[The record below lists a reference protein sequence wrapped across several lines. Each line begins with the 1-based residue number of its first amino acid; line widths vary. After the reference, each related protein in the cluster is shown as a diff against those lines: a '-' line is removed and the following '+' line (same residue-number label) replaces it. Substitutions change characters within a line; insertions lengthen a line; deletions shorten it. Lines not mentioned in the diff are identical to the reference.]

1 MRMSTI
7 VSPDRDAPPAD
18 APPPDDTPR
27 ADLPPPPP
35 PPVRLPQPLAEV
47 PAASASAF
55 VLELLWAAVRDRV
68 DPAHVAAA
76 LTAVPPT
83 LASAASRLADAVW
96 LVWLELDHA
105 SSGGEEDATSE
116 DLRRKLVALTRALL
130 APPGVAAPT
139 PSAPLT
145 RALLL
150 ERCEG
155 DFLESCG
162 CVASAARFKKREVRF
177 NTKRVY
183 VQRKFNLLREES
195 EGYAKLIA
203 ALAAIREGPEPPPP
217 PEEDDDSAAEDAD
230 GKDAD
235 ERLSRVALRDSARAE
250 TLELIGAFDL
260 DPNRAL
266 ALILE
271 ALELAPTHRG
281 LRDLLERFDREH
293 VGQVLGFAF
302 QRAAELSRADAA
314 ASSSRGGGGVRTSF
328 VRESEAGDPADD
340 RGVVSEEEA
349 EEEEEEEAEEG
360 EAPPIAPEATPA
372 ASDEP
377 AAASELSATPES
389 LFALAAILARDGV
402 VDASALYAHL
412 SPPDDVAR
420 RRFVAA
426 TEARLAAARRV
437 GVVSLVSGA
446 SGASD
451 ETTDPASI
459 AATPTDGSW
468 GGQKLG
474 FLRAALEVGDEAT
487 GASVHARLVALG
499 ADPAEDPRVR
509 DALLASA
516 RRALEAPYEA
526 LASPPGCRAAMRK
539 RAAGKK
545 ADGGAPTD
553 DGGAPPTDDFSDSAV
568 DALFARLA
576 ALGPHLG
583 RDVDAFVR
591 SCRVVRAVLDRANHR
606 NGEADGDGDEDG
618 DGDLS
623 DEDDPPSSDDRRK
636 HGSRKRVRVR
646 DWRLACERILATA
659 ILPALSLVEANP
671 AAANEAWAALSLMP
685 TEARYRVYAEWRS
698 WYNGCEDTFALEDDD
713 WKRPPE
719 APEDDASDRAP
730 GDSAASAS
738 ASASTFAPAA
748 PGPLTL
754 PRPALVASSRVS
766 IVATRRVLRRLS
778 KDNAKPFGRA
788 LGKACHAN
796 PIPALSAVVSQIE
809 AYTNMI
815 EPVCASFAFLTRLGY
830 DALTFVIVEK
840 LAGGRAK
847 LKSDGQHVSLWL
859 QALASFCGH
868 LARRYQDVDLASL
881 LQYLA
886 NALKDDQSVDLLV
899 LKELIARMTG
909 CEALEDMSDAQ
920 IEAMAGGETLR
931 AEAVVGAKGSVTTR
945 QRLKGVA
952 RLRHALTRGPDPLA
966 APLLVLIAQR
976 RQALAY
982 EDDGGDDDF
991 GGPRGGGGGG
1001 GGVGFG
1007 ARRHLKLTSQLYDSC
1022 QETLFHY
1029 CDFLAAAYPD
1039 PREYAAMLPSLREL
1053 VHDHGIEPG
1062 IAFHVWRPVLRHL
1075 EPRARAEEDD
1085 AEEEKEE
1092 EKVAKVAGEDEG
1104 DDGTQKKDSVRT
1116 QKKKDEK
1123 DSNSDPNNPP
1133 TSSLPD
1139 SNSNSPL
1146 LGLGLTWGELDDA
1159 ARSMLPDDAW
1169 EAITPELYVTFW
1181 AGSLYDLDVPTAR
1194 YDAETNACE
1203 AKIKALNQSED
1214 AADGGGGSRGGGRGT
1229 RPKDASS
1236 SAAIAAS
1243 AKERKRERERLE
1255 GTLARLVA
1263 ERDAQTSWTAK
1274 QSASLSAAKSRFFAD
1289 PSPGQNVVIEK
1300 LLQHCVFPRLAHSP
1314 AEATFCARF
1323 FERLHAMD
1331 VPGFNTVLYLNQTFS
1346 PSLDRLIFTRTEYE
1360 ANRLG
1365 RFLGDTLRLM
1375 ERWRSDA
1382 AAYAREC
1389 AGKEGFKAK
1398 QGTRDVTMDEF
1409 TQLAYKFH
1417 CRLSKAFMKCLEE
1430 EEYMAIRN
1438 VLAVGAKIVEHFPAV
1453 SRLGAHIMKRVDA
1466 VKTKDARGDIKTVAT
1481 RYLAML
1487 ARKKK
1492 GWISDH
1498 AFNPIGCPPSEAER
1512 EAKEAERRE
1521 EREREERKRKRLE
1534 REEQARKEREE
1545 REKSA
1550 GRGGGR
1556 RGGNKTGAAAEEK
1569 KKEPGTDG
1577 ARADRGTTAGGSER
1591 DRSKANPPPPSS
1603 RDEAATKRTKLSAE
1617 AEAFTPTRG
1626 KGRRDEG
1633 TAAKGGGGGGEKT
1646 RASDDDKK
1654 NGDDKSGRGGQ
1665 SGGGRKTAAA
1675 RRDESP
1681 PRGGSRA
1688 RDFESPSRERGGSRG
1703 RDRGRDRD
1711 AGGRDRGGEKRR
1723 RDDRGE
1729 DDRGD
1734 GGRDDAKRRRG
1745 EGTGG
1750 GGGGGG
1756 ANDSPAVG
1764 RGGTRV
1770 RVVAPSARARDAS
1783 RDRAGGGGWGGRR
1796 GGGERGGGERG
1807 GGERGGGG
1815 GDRDRDRNVRGGG
1828 DERGGDRDRNVRG
1841 GGERAGGGGGRGARG
1856 RR

>member
-1 MRMSTI
+1 M
-7 VSPDRDAPPAD
+7 
-18 APPPDDTPR
+18 
-27 ADLPPPPP
+27 
-35 PPVRLPQPLAEV
+35 
-47 PAASASAF
+47 
-55 VLELLWAAVRDRV
+55 
-68 DPAHVAAA
+68 
-76 LTAVPPT
+76 
-83 LASAASRLADAVW
+83 
-96 LVWLELDHA
+96 
-105 SSGGEEDATSE
+105 
-116 DLRRKLVALTRALL
+116 L

-217 PEEDDDSAAEDAD
+217 AEEDDDSAAEDADD

-314 ASSSRGGGGVRTSF
+314 ASSSRGGGGVRSSF
-328 VRESEAGDPADD
+328 VRESAAAAALEAGDPADD
-340 RGVVSEEEA
+340 RGSSPRRRRRRRRRRR
-349 EEEEEEEAEEG
+349 AEEG
-360 EAPPIAPEATPA
+360 EAPPIAPESTPA

-459 AATPTDGSW
+459 AATPADGSW

-553 DGGAPPTDDFSDSAV
+553 DGAAPPTDDVSDSAV

-591 SCRVVRAVLDRANHR
+591 SCRVVRAVLDRANRR
-606 NGEADGDGDEDG
+606 NGDAGGDEGGDG

-719 APEDDASDRAP
+719 APEDDASDGAP
-730 GDSAASAS
+730 GDAAGAAPGDAAASAS
-738 ASASTFAPAA
+738 ASASSFAPAA

-982 EDDGGDDDF
+982 EDEDGGDDDF
-991 GGPRGGGGGG
+991 GGARGGVYGGGGG
-1001 GGVGFG
+1001 GFG

-1123 DSNSDPNNPP
+1123 DSNSDPKEPP
-1133 TSSLPD
+1133 TNGPPD
-1139 SNSNSPL
+1139 SSSPL

-1214 AADGGGGSRGGGRGT
+1214 AADGGGGSRGGGRAG

-1236 SAAIAAS
+1236 SSAAVAAS

-1512 EAKEAERRE
+1512 EAKEAELRE

-1556 RGGNKTGAAAEEK
+1556 RGGKTTGAAAEEK

-1734 GGRDDAKRRRG
+1734 GGGDDAKRRRG

-1750 GGGGGG
+1750 GGGGANNSPRPVAG
-1756 ANDSPAVG
+1756 ARACASSP
-1764 RGGTRV
+1764 R
-1770 RVVAPSARARDAS
+1770 ARARGT
-1783 RDRAGGGGWGGRR
+1783 RAGTGRAAEAGEAGGAAARGAAARGAGARGAAAAAATAIATGTFAAAVTREGAIATGTFAAAGR
-1796 GGGERGGGERG
+1796 ERAGAGDAARE
-1807 GGERGGGG
+1807 GG
-1815 GDRDRDRNVRGGG
+1815 GDARVSSVFLVIFFTSEESYSRNRRSPGPLHHSLLLLASRIRFSGLTVVATYGSTHASNPFAR
-1828 DERGGDRDRNVRG
+1828 RNAARHSS
-1841 GGERAGGGGGRGARG
+1841 RSAFAARPSAAFSSAGNSSAPFPSPREI
-1856 RR
+1856 

>member
-1 MRMSTI
+1 MTL
-7 VSPDRDAPPAD
+7 PAL
-18 APPPDDTPR
+18 T
-27 ADLPPPPP
+27 PPPPP

-217 PEEDDDSAAEDAD
+217 PEENNDDSAAEDAD
-230 GKDAD
+230 GKDAAD
-235 ERLSRVALRDSARAE
+235 ERVSRVALRDSARAE

-314 ASSSRGGGGVRTSF
+314 AASSSRGGGGVRTSF

-360 EAPPIAPEATPA
+360 EAPPIAPESTPA

-437 GVVSLVSGA
+437 GVVSLVGGA

-451 ETTDPASI
+451 KETTDPASI
-459 AATPTDGSW
+459 AATPADGSW

-553 DGGAPPTDDFSDSAV
+553 DGAAPPTDDVSDSAV

-591 SCRVVRAVLDRANHR
+591 SCRVVRAVLDRANRR
-606 NGEADGDGDEDG
+606 NGDGDGDEGG

-623 DEDDPPSSDDRRK
+623 DEDDPPSSDRRK

-719 APEDDASDRAP
+719 APEDDDASDGAPGDAAGAAP
-730 GDSAASAS
+730 GDSSASAS

-931 AEAVVGAKGSVTTR
+931 QEAVVGAKGSVTTR

-991 GGPRGGGGGG
+991 GGG
-1001 GGVGFG
+1001 GFG

-1123 DSNSDPNNPP
+1123 DSNTDPNKPP
-1133 TSSLPD
+1133 TNASPD

-1203 AKIKALNQSED
+1203 AKIKALNHSED
-1214 AADGGGGSRGGGRGT
+1214 AAEKDGGSRGGGRGG

-1236 SAAIAAS
+1236 SAAVAAS

-1512 EAKEAERRE
+1512 EAKEAELRE

-1550 GRGGGR
+1550 GRGAVGGAEKNRRRR
-1556 RGGNKTGAAAEEK
+1556 RGKEEGTGYRRGAGRSGDHRGGVGTRPIQGEPAAAIL
-1569 KKEPGTDG
+1569 P
-1577 ARADRGTTAGGSER
+1577 RRG
-1591 DRSKANPPPPSS
+1591 
-1603 RDEAATKRTKLSAE
+1603 RDEADETL
-1617 AEAFTPTRG
+1617 RG
-1626 KGRRDEG
+1626 GGGVHPDEGEGTKGRRDRGEG
-1633 TAAKGGGGGGEKT
+1633 RRRRRRKNPRVG
-1646 RASDDDKK
+1646 RRQKK
-1654 NGDDKSGRGGQ
+1654 RRRQKRPRRPKRRRSQNRRG
-1665 SGGGRKTAAA
+1665 AA
-1675 RRDESP
+1675 RRVTPS
-1681 PRGGSRA
+1681 RRISRA
-1688 RDFESPSRERGGSRG
+1688 RLRVTFSRERRLPRARPGARPG
-1703 RDRGRDRD
+1703 RR
-1711 AGGRDRGGEKRR
+1711 GRDRGGEKRR

-1750 GGGGGG
+1750 GGGGG

-1764 RGGTRV
+1764 RGGTRACASSP
-1770 RVVAPSARARDAS
+1770 RARARGT
-1783 RDRAGGGGWGGRR
+1783 RAGTGRAAEAGEAGGAAAR
-1796 GGGERGGGERG
+1796 GAAARG